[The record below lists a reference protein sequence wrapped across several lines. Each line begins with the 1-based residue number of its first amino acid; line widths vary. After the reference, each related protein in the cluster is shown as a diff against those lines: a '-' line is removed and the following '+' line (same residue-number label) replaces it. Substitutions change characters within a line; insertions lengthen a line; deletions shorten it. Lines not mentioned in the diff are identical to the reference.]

1 MTNTMYSKLKERAIE
16 TAWRMNKQAEEGDL
30 SRNQVNYGALSEII
44 YMMNQ
49 IGFDIEDCTY
59 ADGDYFKCAKIKE
72 NGNDLIN
79 FEK

>member
-1 MTNTMYSKLKERAIE
+1 MTNTIYSKLKERAIE

>member
-59 ADGDYFKCAKIKE
+59 ADGDSFKCAKIKE